1 MIYLG
6 LPAAVVVNYVPVLAP
21 DSLSLA
27 GFKTIHQLSSVKQAG
42 LTKPANLSDTLKS
55 LKLFDNPSNLYIW
68 AHPYFYS
75 YIQLFKY
82 SSFR

>member
-55 LKLFDNPSNLYIW
+55 LKLFDNPSNLYI
-68 AHPYFYS
+68 
-75 YIQLFKY
+75 
-82 SSFR
+82 